1 MDDFQDFLY
10 IITPLLMGFIF
21 LVVSWNLGYGQIL
34 IIEMFLS
41 ILIWLVLRI
50 WVFLGYT
57 IGPNFQV
64 LHSNLQF

>member
-21 LVVSWNLGYGQIL
+21 LVVSWNFGYGQIL
-34 IIEMFLS
+34 IIELFLS

-50 WVFLGYT
+50 WAFLGYP